1 MVSVLGVPLL
11 PTMKF
16 VMRYTVLLAACVV
29 SLYLLTGDAGA
40 PGGPLFA
47 LVCIFIL
54 SSASGIIIE
63 RLGKFGLSLP
73 PLLGMLVTGFLL
85 RNLPLIGDEVGG
97 RVDHRW
103 SSAIRTLALTLI
115 LTRAGLGMDLGAL
128 WRLKYVISRLAILPN
143 LAEASTIAGL
153 SILVLG
159 FPVSWAFMLGFIISA
174 ISPAVVVPSLLN
186 LQDKGYGVSTGI
198 PNMVVAS
205 AALDVVFS
213 IAGFGLCSSFA
224 VMEDGAPLWMAV
236 ARAPLEVIIG
246 VSAGC
251 ACAVMLV
258 YILPVQ
264 GVAVDPADGSKG
276 PQLRDWRAP
285 LLFVTAVSTTL
296 ALKRAGF
303 SGASALSVLVMSAG
317 SAWGWGTP
325 TAREVSGPLGLF
337 WNKVAQPLLF
347 ALVGASVD
355 VSSVEA
361 RTLSLGFLMLACS
374 LMARCTM
381 TYLAVLGRG
390 LQRSERA
397 FTALAWLPKAT
408 VQAALGALALDEA
421 NTDRERE
428 MGRAILT
435 ISVLSI
441 LCTAPVGA
449 AIIGVSGPKL
459 LVLEKTVE
467 DAAEIEVA
475 DEGDLKCK
483 HEQVAD
489 EASTC
494 AEGDSE
500 CKREELAFGAEVVK
514 PQAAAE
520 ANAAA
525 VEQV

>member
-1 MVSVLGVPLL
+1 MPLL
-11 PTMKF
+11 ASVKF
-16 VMRYTVLLAACVV
+16 MMRYALLLVSSVV
-29 SLYLLTGDAGA
+29 SLYLLTGKDGA

-54 SSASGIIIE
+54 STASGIMIE
-63 RLGKFGLSLP
+63 RLEKFGLALP

-85 RNLPLIGDEVGG
+85 RNLPVIGDEIGG
-97 RVDHRW
+97 KVDPRW

-128 WRLKYVISRLAILPN
+128 WRMRYVISRLAVLPN
-143 LAEASTIAGL
+143 LAEAATIAGL
-153 SILVLG
+153 SMLLLG
-159 FPVSWAFMLGFIISA
+159 FPPSWAFMLGFIISA

-213 IAGFGLCSSFA
+213 IAGFGICSGFA
-224 VMEDGAPLWMAV
+224 VMEDGAPLWMAI

-246 VSAGC
+246 VSVGC
-251 ACAVMLV
+251 FCAVLLV
-258 YILPVQ
+258 QILPV
-264 GVAVDPADGSKG
+264 VDVEEAAKAGAPKP

-285 LLFVTAVSTTL
+285 LLLVTAVGATL
-296 ALKRAGF
+296 ALKKGGF
-303 SGASALSVLVMSAG
+303 NGASALAVLVMSAG

-325 TAREVSGPLGLF
+325 TAKEIAGPLGLF

-347 ALVGASVD
+347 ALVGASVN
-355 VSSVEA
+355 VSTVEGS
-361 RTLSLGFLMLACS
+361 TLGMGFLMLACS
-374 LMARCTM
+374 LTARCSM

-408 VQAALGALALDEA
+408 VQAALGAVALDQA
-421 NTDRERE
+421 NTDRETE
-428 MGRAILT
+428 MSRAILT

-449 AIIGVSGPKL
+449 AIIGVTGPKL
-459 LVLEKTVE
+459 LVKETQE
-467 DAAEIEVA
+467 AEAEIEMDGTAECSKEDSMEEDVEKA
-475 DEGDLKCK
+475 REPSRLSEPVKATVTG
-483 HEQVAD
+483 
-489 EASTC
+489 STDC
-494 AEGDSE
+494 TAT
-500 CKREELAFGAEVVK
+500 EEVL
-514 PQAAAE
+514 
-520 ANAAA
+520 
-525 VEQV
+525 

>member
-1 MVSVLGVPLL
+1 
-11 PTMKF
+11 
-16 VMRYTVLLAACVV
+16 
-29 SLYLLTGDAGA
+29 
-40 PGGPLFA
+40 
-47 LVCIFIL
+47 
-54 SSASGIIIE
+54 
-63 RLGKFGLSLP
+63 
-73 PLLGMLVTGFLL
+73 
-85 RNLPLIGDEVGG
+85 
-97 RVDHRW
+97 
-103 SSAIRTLALTLI
+103 
-115 LTRAGLGMDLGAL
+115 MDLGAL
-128 WRLKYVISRLAILPN
+128 WRLRYVISRLAVLPN
-143 LAEASTIAGL
+143 LAEAATIAGL
-153 SILVLG
+153 SMLVLG
-159 FPVSWAFMLGFIISA
+159 FPISWAFMLGFIVSA

-186 LQDKGYGVSTGI
+186 LADQGYGVSTGI

-213 IAGFGLCSSFA
+213 IAGFGICSGFA
-224 VMEDGAPLWMAV
+224 VMQDGAPLWMAV

-246 VSAGC
+246 VSVGC
-251 ACAVMLV
+251 ACAAMLV
-258 YILPVQ
+258 YILPVD
-264 GVAVDPADGSKG
+264 VADGESKG

-285 LLFVTAVSTTL
+285 LLLMTGVSTTL
-296 ALKRAGF
+296 ALKREGF

-347 ALVGASVD
+347 ALVGASVN
-355 VSSVEA
+355 VSTVEA
-361 RTLSLGFLMLACS
+361 KTLSLGVLMLACS
-374 LMARCTM
+374 LTARCSM
-381 TYLAVLGRG
+381 TYFAVLGRG

-408 VQAALGALALDEA
+408 VQAALGAIALDEA

-467 DAAEIEVA
+467 DEAAEIEA
-475 DEGDLKCK
+475 PAEGDTKCK
-483 HEQVAD
+483 QEEVDD
-489 EASTC
+489 EELVSTS

-500 CKREELAFGAEVVK
+500 CKCEGPAFRAEAVK

-520 ANAAA
+520 ATEAA
-525 VEQV
+525 V